1 MKVLRVLLM
10 LAAFS
15 AAASALAADIRAEMA
30 ALDRAYIPVYALTS
44 EHVWD
49 QARKAIR
56 LTFRAWQEFE
66 DNYRD
71 AKTTDAASR
80 ADLARV
86 HALFYDANAILEG
99 PQPELALEPL
109 KRIRTVMAG
118 LRQRKG
124 IEYYLDDL
132 VAFSEPMESIAAAD
146 AVAKVRAQFPAAKQA
161 WQRVAQ
167 TEPGSAFGLG
177 AAQREELGRRRDAQ
191 TAALGAL
198 EAALAGNDSAA
209 IMATAAAI
217 KPPFDRVYYFFGDF
231 HALMWVES
239 PPAKR

>member
-1 MKVLRVLLM
+1 MKALRVLLM

-15 AAASALAADIRAEMA
+15 AASAVAADIRADMA

-44 EHVWD
+44 ERVWE

-56 LTFRAWQEFE
+56 LAFRAWQEFE

-71 AKTTDAASR
+71 AKATDAASR

-86 HALFYDANAILEG
+86 RALFYDANAFLEG

-109 KRIRTVMAG
+109 KRIRTAMAG

-132 VAFSEPMESIAAAD
+132 VAFSEPMESIAAAG

-161 WQRVAQ
+161 WQRVVQ
-167 TEPGSAFGLG
+167 TEPGSAFGFG
-177 AAQREELGRRRDAQ
+177 AAQREELGIRRDAE

-198 EAALAGNDSAA
+198 ETALAGNDSAA
-209 IMATAAAI
+209 IMAAAAAI
-217 KPPFDRVYYFFGDF
+217 KPPFDRLYYFFGDF
-231 HALMWVES
+231 HALMWVEA